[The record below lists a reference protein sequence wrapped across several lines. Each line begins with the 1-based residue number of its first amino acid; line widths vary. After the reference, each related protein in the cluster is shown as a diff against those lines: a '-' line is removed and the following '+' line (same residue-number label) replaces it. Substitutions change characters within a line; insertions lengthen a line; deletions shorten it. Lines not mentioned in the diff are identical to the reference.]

1 VIPEPLLEEA
11 AHRFAL
17 LGDPTRLRLLS
28 VLHAAGEVAVGDLA
42 ERAGIGRENA
52 SQHLSRLA
60 AAGLVARRRQ
70 ATSVLYRIA
79 DETLLDDICGLVCDG
94 VRKRAAILAAG

>member
-1 VIPEPLLEEA
+1 MIPEPLLEEA

-79 DETLLDDICGLVCDG
+79 DETLDDICGLVCDG
-94 VRKRAAILAAG
+94 VRKRAAILAAS